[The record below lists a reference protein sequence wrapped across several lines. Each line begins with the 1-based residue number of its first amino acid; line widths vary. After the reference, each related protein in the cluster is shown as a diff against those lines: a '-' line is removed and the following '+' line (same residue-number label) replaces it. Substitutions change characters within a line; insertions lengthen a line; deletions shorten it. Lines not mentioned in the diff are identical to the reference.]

1 MRGTWLLAKAEIS
14 RLRRNRRYLVM
25 SVALPVVLYLLIG
38 TKVKN
43 SPTYG
48 VSFAAY
54 YMVGMATFGSFSGA
68 LMNNSVRISQERKE
82 GWIRQL
88 RLTPL
93 PSAAY
98 VVAKLIA
105 AMAVTIPSV
114 VIVMLL
120 GRFVG
125 NVRMPAASWAT
136 IAVII
141 ILGSLLFAALAV
153 AIGYRFQPDQVQPI
167 ATILYFV
174 FIVLGGV
181 FFPLSGTI
189 QKIGQYTPAYE
200 AVKISTDVISG
211 ASVSMSLVAGMV
223 IWLAAFVGLAA
234 LSVRSMREVV

>member
-1 MRGTWLLAKAEIS
+1 M
-14 RLRRNRRYLVM
+14 
-25 SVALPVVLYLLIG
+25 
-38 TKVKN
+38 
-43 SPTYG
+43 
-48 VSFAAY
+48 
-54 YMVGMATFGSFSGA
+54 
-68 LMNNSVRISQERKE
+68 
-82 GWIRQL
+82 
-88 RLTPL
+88 TPL

-98 VVAKLIA
+98 VIAKLIA
-105 AMAVTIPSV
+105 AMAVTVPSV
-114 VIVMLL
+114 VIVLLL

-125 NVRMPAASWAT
+125 NVHMTAASWVT
-136 IAVII
+136 IGVII

-211 ASVSMSLVAGMV
+211 ASVSAGLVIGMV
-223 IWLAAFVGLAA
+223 VWLAAFVGLAA
-234 LSVRSMREVV
+234 LSVRSMQEVV